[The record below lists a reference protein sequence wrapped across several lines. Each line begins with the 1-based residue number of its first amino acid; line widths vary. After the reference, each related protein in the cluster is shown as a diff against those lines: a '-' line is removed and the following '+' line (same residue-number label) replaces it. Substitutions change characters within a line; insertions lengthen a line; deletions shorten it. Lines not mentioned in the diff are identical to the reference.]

1 MQISMKKKSVLSIAA
16 ALLIITLIGWRL
28 WPRPIDKVIST
39 SPEAVNSM
47 ACSATVSGVENGDLF
62 MDTYSIQSE
71 ALADADMEALLNIL
85 SSANY
90 RPDFRNLLPWDITS
104 VDSGG
109 TNDGKS
115 ANLALVWGNS
125 EAEHCY
131 MMFHSVSVVAVD
143 VGSGGYLIYHP
154 TERAVLDKLVD
165 YIQEHG
171 VAK

>member
-1 MQISMKKKSVLSIAA
+1 MKISMDKKKIVSIVVV
-16 ALLIITLIGWRL
+16 LLIIAMIGWRL
-28 WPRPIDKVIST
+28 WPRSIDKVILT
-39 SPEAVNSM
+39 SPESVSSV
-47 ACSATVSGVENGDLF
+47 ACSATVSGVEDGDLF

-71 ALADADMEALLNIL
+71 NLTDADIEALMEILN
-85 SSANY
+85 STKY
-90 RPDFRNLLPWDITS
+90 RPDLRNLLPWDITS

-115 ANLALVWGNS
+115 ANLALVWGKS

-131 MMFHSVSVVAVD
+131 MMFHSGSVVAVD

-154 TERAVLDKLVD
+154 TERAVLGKLVD

-171 VAK
+171 VA

>member
-1 MQISMKKKSVLSIAA
+1 MQMSIKKKRRLSIAA
-16 ALLIITLIGWRL
+16 ALLIIAMIGWRL

-39 SPEAVNSM
+39 RPESVNSI
-47 ACSATVSGVENGDLF
+47 ACSATVSGVEDGDLF

-71 ALADADMEALLNIL
+71 NLTDADIEALMEILN
-85 SSANY
+85 STKY
-90 RPDFRNLLPWDITS
+90 RPDLRNLLPWDITS

-115 ANLALVWGNS
+115 ANLALVWGKS

-131 MMFHSVSVVAVD
+131 MMFHSGSVVAVD

-171 VAK
+171 IAK

>member
-1 MQISMKKKSVLSIAA
+1 MKISMNKKKIVPIVVV
-16 ALLIITLIGWRL
+16 LLIIALLGWRL
-28 WPRPIDKVIST
+28 WPRPIDKIIST
-39 SPEAVNSM
+39 STDSINSM
-47 ACSATVSGVENGDLF
+47 ACSATVSGVEDGDLF

-71 ALADADMEALLNIL
+71 NLTDADIEALMEILN
-85 SSANY
+85 STKY
-90 RPDFRNLLPWDITS
+90 RPDLRNLLPWDITS

-115 ANLALVWGNS
+115 ANLALVWGKS

-131 MMFHSVSVVAVD
+131 MMFHSGSVVAVD

>member
-1 MQISMKKKSVLSIAA
+1 MKKSMNKKKYVSIAV
-16 ALLIITLIGWRL
+16 ALLIIALLGWRL

-39 SPEAVNSM
+39 SPESVNSM
-47 ACSATVSGVENGDLF
+47 ACSATVSGVEDGDLF

-71 ALADADMEALLNIL
+71 DLADADMEALLNIL
-85 SSANY
+85 SSSNY
-90 RPDFRNLLPWDITS
+90 RPDFRNLLPWNITS

-125 EAEHCY
+125 EDEHCY
-131 MMFHSVSVVAVD
+131 MMFHSGSVVAVD

-154 TERAVLDKLVD
+154 TDRAVLDNLVD
-165 YIQEHG
+165 YIREHG

>member
-1 MQISMKKKSVLSIAA
+1 MKISMNKKKIVPIVVV
-16 ALLIITLIGWRL
+16 LLIIALLGWRL
-28 WPRPIDKVIST
+28 WPRPIDKIIST
-39 SPEAVNSM
+39 STDSINSM
-47 ACSATVSGVENGDLF
+47 ACSATVSGVEDGDLF

-71 ALADADMEALLNIL
+71 NLTDADIEALMEILN
-85 SSANY
+85 STKY
-90 RPDFRNLLPWDITS
+90 RPDLRNLLPWDITS

-115 ANLALVWGNS
+115 ANLALVWGKS

-131 MMFHSVSVVAVD
+131 MMFHSGSVVAID

>member
-1 MQISMKKKSVLSIAA
+1 MKTKKKTAIILATALVTI
-16 ALLIITLIGWRL
+16 ALLGWRL
-28 WPRPIDKVIST
+28 WPRSIDKVILT
-39 SPEAVNSM
+39 SPESVNSV
-47 ACSATVSGVENGDLF
+47 ACNATVSGVEAGDLF
-62 MDTYSIQSE
+62 MDTYSIKAEQMQ
-71 ALADADMEALLNIL
+71 DADIKALMGILN
-85 SSANY
+85 STKY
-90 RPDFRNLLPWDITS
+90 RPALRNLLPWNITS

-115 ANLALVWGNS
+115 ANLALVWGNL

-131 MMFHSVSVVAVD
+131 MMFHSGSVVAVD